1 MCNITNSQM
10 LLDYGRLLLLR
21 FTLTMHIFGNES
33 YISSG
38 DCVQLVSFVIHFCP
52 AHTSMGEFLRK
63 AFNQSHATLQRDRPY
78 RTACHAIQ
86 VQLCIFVFCNVR
98 C

>member
-38 DCVQLVSFVIHFCP
+38 AS
-52 AHTSMGEFLRK
+52 
-63 AFNQSHATLQRDRPY
+63 
-78 RTACHAIQ
+78 
-86 VQLCIFVFCNVR
+86 
-98 C
+98 